1 MSVWKEQQ
9 SDVKGIKKRLPH
21 GFDFATQNLG
31 KRSSKMKEDWK
42 ECKLGEVCDFQNGY
56 AFKSSEFKSDG
67 EYKVVKIKELKDGLV
82 KFFDDSACVDS
93 QNCSDF
99 DKFVIEKNDVIFALT
114 GDPVSKPNPL
124 SWVGRVSIY
133 RNSEK
138 AVLNQRT
145 CKVKK
150 SNNFDNVFLYYYF
163 RQWENFYG
171 LASKATGSASQAN
184 ISTNTIADTIITLP
198 PLATQQKIAAILSS
212 LDDKI
217 ELNNK
222 INDNLEQQAQAIFK
236 SWFVDFEPFGGK
248 MPEEWRVGKV
258 GDLGEIIC
266 GKTPSTKIKE
276 YYGNEC
282 PFITIPDMHNN
293 VYACFTE
300 RYLSKLGMESQ
311 IGKSLPVNSVCVSC
325 IATPGLVI
333 LTDKISQTNQ
343 QINSIIPNKNMSS
356 YYVYLLMQSL
366 AETIKM
372 LGSSGSTTSNLNKD
386 QFSKIDVL
394 IPAIYEL
401 KIFNSIVEPLFQ
413 NIRNNIHENQKLTA
427 LRDTLLA
434 KLMSGEIDVESV
446 KI

>member
-1 MSVWKEQQ
+1 
-9 SDVKGIKKRLPH
+9 
-21 GFDFATQNLG
+21 
-31 KRSSKMKEDWK
+31 MKEDWK

-82 KFFDDSACVDS
+82 KFFDDSAYVDS
-93 QNCSDF
+93 QKCSDF

-184 ISTNTIADTIITLP
+184 ISTNTIADTIINLP
-198 PLATQQKIAAILSS
+198 PLATQQKIATILSS

-248 MPEEWRVGKV
+248 MPEGWRVGK
-258 GDLGEIIC
+258 LSEIA
-266 GKTPSTKIKE
+266 
-276 YYGNEC
+276 
-282 PFITIPDMHNN
+282 D
-293 VYACFTE
+293 
-300 RYLSKLGMESQ
+300 YL
-311 IGKSLPVNSVCVSC
+311 N
-325 IATPGLVI
+325 GLA
-333 LTDKISQTNQ
+333 
-343 QINSIIPNKNMSS
+343 M
-356 YYVYLLMQSL
+356 
-366 AETIKM
+366 
-372 LGSSGSTTSNLNKD
+372 
-386 QFSKIDVL
+386 
-394 IPAIYEL
+394 
-401 KIFNSIVEPLFQ
+401 
-413 NIRNNIHENQKLTA
+413 QKLIVSSLVRNFDPEKSPKSIM
-427 LRDTLLA
+427 LR
-434 KLMSGEIDVESV
+434 
-446 KI
+446 